1 MTECVKD
8 YTKVLIKVNALTD
21 DQMKESGMKTAYDR
35 MVKDGNLEV
44 CMRKCANN
52 TPPMTAYDGSIRV
65 SVEDAFK
72 IVNNL
77 FGCKGIPSS
86 ETTFPPSS
94 FLELSTPSAHNAK
107 GSLTVKCAFGVYN
120 PFEKKCDY
128 APAYYIPGMGLGVN
142 K

>member
-21 DQMKESGMKTAYDR
+21 EQMKNPGIKTAYDS

-52 TPPMTAYDGSIRV
+52 TPPISAYDPSSRV
-65 SVEDAFK
+65 SMEDAIK
-72 IVNNL
+72 IINKS

-86 ETTFPPSS
+86 ETNFPSSS
-94 FLELSTPSAHNAK
+94 FLELSTPAAHNAK
-107 GSLTVKCAFGVYN
+107 GSLTIKCAFGVYN
-120 PFEKKCDY
+120 PIEKKCDY
-128 APAYYIPGMGLGVN
+128 APAYYIPGIGLGVN